1 MTISNSDFDGNTDYS
16 ATCDGHHYWSFIFY
30 GVTKFS
36 MLNNYIHGTSGCS
49 PKIGGDSAAKTS
61 EQQQTAQSSDSVEQ
75 TEQQEYTPGTAM
87 PSTEATQSSIQA
99 SDIENVWAETTDNFG
114 VGKLD

>member
-1 MTISNSDFDGNTDYS
+1 MPIYMQGTNGGSSAMKNIWLDHIKISRVGRQFITTNKASTDSMTISNSDFDGNTDYS

-49 PKIGGDSAAKTS
+49 PKIGGDSAAKVV
-61 EQQQTAQSSDSVEQ
+61 AH
-75 TEQQEYTPGTAM
+75 
-87 PSTEATQSSIQA
+87 
-99 SDIENVWAETTDNFG
+99 NF
-114 VGKLD
+114 